1 MPASS
6 TTTTTVTV
14 DSVTVRFPR
23 RATPVVRELSLAIA
37 PGEHVLVVGPSG
49 AGKSTLV
56 QLLSGV
62 IPHSVTATM
71 SGVVAVCGF
80 DTRVT
85 PVVELS
91 RAVAVLAQDPSSSIC
106 LPTVAEEVALPLE
119 NRAVAPELISDR
131 VDAALDSAGALHLR
145 DRATARLS
153 GGEGQRVALA
163 AALAARP
170 ALLLLD
176 EPTSMLDAEG
186 IAAVRSAI
194 DATLAHS
201 SPAVVLIEHRLD
213 EYAGAAG
220 VAGMPGRT
228 IVLDASGQIAA
239 DGPTGT
245 VLANAA
251 VGLLAAG
258 CWLPLET
265 ELLAVFGVAGG
276 LDSTVVRAGLT
287 ELAASHGEPATV
299 PRAPL
304 VLSTTGLDVSRERRR
319 RRSATTAMSPVLGDI
334 DLEVRA
340 GEIVAVLGANG
351 VGKSTLLLTLAGLLP
366 PAAGS
371 VSGPRPGMIFQNP
384 EHQFVATTVRAEIA
398 VGLPRGAETDEL
410 VRCRLRAHGLEH
422 LADQHPHR
430 LSGGEKRRL
439 SIAAMLAHRR
449 AVLLADE
456 PTLGLDRRSTV
467 AMTDAFRSAADS
479 GTAVVFCSH
488 DVRTVA
494 GLADRVVLLADGG
507 VLADGAT
514 EEVLRDTIALDRAR
528 VPVPG
533 LVRWLL
539 DTSEVAG
546 GMRRALQRL
555 DDAVRTVA

>member
-6 TTTTTVTV
+6 TTTTTVTE
-14 DSVTVRFPR
+14 STVTVRFPR

-71 SGVVAVCGF
+71 SGAVAVCGF
-80 DTRVT
+80 DTSAT

-228 IVLDASGQIAA
+228 IVLDATGQIAA

-539 DTSEVAG
+539 DTSVVAG